1 MRRIVLLLIVAWLS
15 ACGDQE
21 LRPSDG
27 SLKNGVYRN
36 DYLRFSLAIPERWH
50 IEQAP
55 VQGDQFLT
63 NCLRLLA
70 VGNRRAT
77 ADTASKFSYVLFRV
91 SSEPLIL
98 AGEQDAV
105 VTAAAVEI
113 GQRRKPVSRGSDF
126 FYGFGAVLDAMKIP
140 YTVIGTAQ
148 AVRLGGSI
156 FDVQRLRLRV
166 AGQSVYH
173 TFYVTPR
180 GGHAII
186 FEVFA
191 KSEKGLNTAKPLLDS
206 ISFDNPL
213 Y

>member
-1 MRRIVLLLIVAWLS
+1 MLSS
-15 ACGDQE
+15 ACGDRE

-27 SLKNGVYRN
+27 SFKKGVYRN
-36 DYLRFSLAIPERWH
+36 DYLRFSVAIPERWD
-50 IEQAP
+50 IERAP
-55 VQGDQFLT
+55 AQGNRFLA

-70 VGNRRAT
+70 VGNQRAT
-77 ADTASKFSYVLFRV
+77 ANTASKFSYILFRV

-98 AGEQDAV
+98 AGDRDAV

-113 GQRRKPVSRGSDF
+113 GLRSKPVSRGSDF

-140 YTVIGTAQ
+140 YTVLGTDT
-148 AVRLGGSI
+148 AVRMGGSI
-156 FDVQRLRLRV
+156 FDVIRLKLRV
-166 AGQSVYH
+166 GGQFVYH

-180 GGHAII
+180 SGHAII

-191 KSEKGLNTAKPLLDS
+191 KNEKGLKAAEPLLDS